1 MAKSA
6 DPDRL
11 PLPKSWPNLAKR
23 ALVLVNSLL
32 KVSFDIELG
41 RRLDCASHHAREHAE
56 HELLRLD
63 SDSDRE
69 VLRLVSARLGRL
81 DPKKRPHYTKAERFR
96 ILELRALNGW
106 TAVHTA
112 KRFILDEKTVFRWM
126 RELAETGEEKLLTIE
141 PPVNKFPDFVDR
153 IIARMVVAIPR
164 PTKRK
169 IACCLARAGLHI
181 SASAVYDRMKA
192 PSGPDS
198 DVAAVED
205 PPMAGKPKSPRT
217 VAAYYPNHVWN
228 VDFTAVPIRGGF
240 WSPLSPFSL
249 LQCWPFCWW
258 VAVAEDMFSRKVM
271 GFAVFKSSPT
281 SRDTQEF
288 LERASEA
295 VGHSPKYL
303 VTDQGGQFTADEFKK
318 TWCRRQHIKPRFGA
332 VGRYGSIAVIER
344 FNRTLKYEGL
354 FLITIP
360 FRLTRMREE
369 TRLIVEHYNRFR
381 PHQGLTG
388 RTPDEIYFNREPAIE
403 KPRWEPRAKWPRTSG
418 CAAPYVP
425 VKDECG
431 VTLRLEVSY
440 LEGRKHLPV
449 FKLRK
454 AA

>member
-11 PLPKSWPNLAKR
+11 PLPKSWPDLAKR

-56 HELLRLD
+56 HERLRLD

-81 DPKKRPHYTKAERFR
+81 DPKKRPHYTKAGRFR
-96 ILELRALNGW
+96 ILELKALNGW

-112 KRFILDEKTVFRWM
+112 KQFILDEKTIFRWM
-126 RELAETGEEKLLTIE
+126 RELAETGEEKLLSIE

-153 IIARMVVAIPR
+153 IIARMVVASPQ

-169 IACCLARAGLHI
+169 IACRLARAGLHI

-192 PSGPDS
+192 PPGPDS
-198 DVAAVED
+198 DAAAAED
-205 PPMAGKPKSPRT
+205 PLVSEEPESPRT
-217 VAAYYPNHVWN
+217 VAAHYRDHVWD
-228 VDFTAVPIRGGF
+228 VDLTAVPIRGGF
-240 WSPLSPFSL
+240 WSPLVPFAL
-249 LQCWPFCWW
+249 PQIWPFCWW
-258 VAVAEDMFSRKVM
+258 IAAAVDMFSRKAM
-271 GFAVFKSSPT
+271 GFAVYKRPPT
-281 SRDTQEF
+281 SRQIQEF
-288 LERASEA
+288 LDRAFE
-295 VGHSPKYL
+295 VTGVKPKYA
-303 VTDQGGQFTADEFKK
+303 VTDKGKQFDCHVFRK
-318 TWCRRQHIKPRFGA
+318 WCKRRKVKPRYGA
-332 VGRYGSIAVIER
+332 VGKYGSIAVIER
-344 FNRTLKYEGL
+344 FNRTLKHEGL

-360 FRLTRMREE
+360 FSLDRMREE
-369 TRLIVEHYNRFR
+369 VRLIVEHYNRFR

-388 RTPDEIYFNREPAIE
+388 RTPDEVYFDREPAIE

-431 VTLRLEVSY
+431 IRLRLEVRY

-449 FKLRK
+449 FRLRK